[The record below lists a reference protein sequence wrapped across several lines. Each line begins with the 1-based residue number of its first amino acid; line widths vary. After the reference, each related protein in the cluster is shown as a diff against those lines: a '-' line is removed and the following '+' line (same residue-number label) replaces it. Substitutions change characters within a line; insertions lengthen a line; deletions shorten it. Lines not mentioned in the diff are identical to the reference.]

1 MGVGQVCGLPTSAQ
15 REQLVLQNITGICA
29 LVHQVQLSDD
39 PDGALTWGWQERVV
53 YTCTCPHTGDPRHSQ
68 SHPTPPSP
76 SPLLPLPTACLCSPH
91 LIHSPQ

>member
-1 MGVGQVCGLPTSAQ
+1 MGQVCGLPTSAQ

-53 YTCTCPHTGDPRHSQ
+53 YICTCPHTGAPGTPN
-68 SHPTPPSP
+68 PTPLPPSP
-76 SPLLPLPTACLCSPH
+76 SPHPPLPTACLCSPC